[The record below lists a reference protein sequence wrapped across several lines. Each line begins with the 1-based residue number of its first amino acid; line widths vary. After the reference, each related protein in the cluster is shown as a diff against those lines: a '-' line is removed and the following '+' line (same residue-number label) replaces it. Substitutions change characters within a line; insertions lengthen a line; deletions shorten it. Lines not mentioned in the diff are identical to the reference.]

1 MNELEELER
10 EARKLEPTV
19 EERKTVREGVVNYTE
34 RFIND
39 IETIPAFEGER
50 KASEVFLNSPVSE
63 EPMAMPQ
70 VLNMLEKGLDEPGL
84 NPASGGHLGYIPGG
98 GIYYSA
104 LGDYWAD
111 ITNRYAGIFFAGPGA
126 VRMENM
132 LIQWTAELA
141 GYPKTAVG
149 NLTSGGSIAN
159 LSAIVTARD
168 SKKITSDRIKKAVIY
183 LSAEVHHCV
192 FKAIRIAGLGEC
204 IIRHLPLDDCYRIKP
219 QELESIITADKQQGL
234 IPFLVVASAGTTDT
248 GSVDPLQ
255 AIGEIAAKHKLWFH
269 VDAAYGG
276 YFLLTDHGKK
286 VLKGIELSDSFAIDP
301 HKSLF
306 LPYGLGM
313 IIVKDKAALYNSHYY
328 QANYMQDTLGANE
341 EVSPADLS
349 PELTKHFRGLRL
361 WLPLKLLGLKPFRAA
376 LNEKLLLA
384 RYFYDEIQKLGFE
397 VGPYPE
403 LSVATYRFVPKSG
416 DANAFNKSLMEEV
429 QKDGRVFISS
439 TMLDGKFMLRLA
451 VLSFRTH
458 KSTIDILLEQLRNL
472 TRGKQ

>member
-1 MNELEELER
+1 
-10 EARKLEPTV
+10 
-19 EERKTVREGVVNYTE
+19 
-34 RFIND
+34 
-39 IETIPAFEGER
+39 
-50 KASEVFLNSPVSE
+50 
-63 EPMAMPQ
+63 
-70 VLNMLEKGLDEPGL
+70 
-84 NPASGGHLGYIPGG
+84 
-98 GIYYSA
+98 
-104 LGDYWAD
+104 
-111 ITNRYAGIFFAGPGA
+111 
-126 VRMENM
+126 
-132 LIQWTAELA
+132 
-141 GYPKTAVG
+141 
-149 NLTSGGSIAN
+149 
-159 LSAIVTARD
+159 
-168 SKKITSDRIKKAVIY
+168 
-183 LSAEVHHCV
+183 
-192 FKAIRIAGLGEC
+192 
-204 IIRHLPLDDCYRIKP
+204 
-219 QELESIITADKQQGL
+219 
-234 IPFLVVASAGTTDT
+234 
-248 GSVDPLQ
+248 
-255 AIGEIAAKHKLWFH
+255 
-269 VDAAYGG
+269 
-276 YFLLTDHGKK
+276 
-286 VLKGIELSDSFAIDP
+286 
-301 HKSLF
+301 
-306 LPYGLGM
+306 LGM